1 MSKYLRYKLLLILM
15 IILSVKIYA
24 GVTNPD
30 ISAIGQVSLAYTDD
44 STSQS
49 PGKPT
54 LGLGEVELV
63 LDAALNPYLNGTIVF
78 SIAEQG
84 FEIEETYASVIRG
97 LPFGIG
103 LKAGKYRC
111 GFGKINPAHPHVYP
125 FIRTPRVMDPAVAQL
140 LPGEESF
147 NEVGL
152 QGSEL
157 IAVSDNFATTIS
169 IDLLQGNSF
178 HPNTTTADF
187 GWLARVANSFL
198 VGDKAPSE
206 IGISLTQGTNDPA
219 AKTKSFVAGGDI
231 KTKIS
236 LSPTVTT
243 TIQGEA
249 IYKHADHADSSHS
262 ISHENRWGFYAFT
275 DFHIA
280 NHYNAGIL
288 YEQYQSPQDAQQI
301 DRGIK
306 PFVGFN
312 LLEESTILRLTYEY
326 FVPHR
331 GRAVNSVELQ
341 FLFSMGPHKAHLF

>member
-1 MSKYLRYKLLLILM
+1 MVRYLRRYLLFVLLIAWAET
-15 IILSVKIYA
+15 YA

-30 ISAIGQVSLAYTDD
+30 ISAIGQVSLACTDD
-44 STSQS
+44 SASLA
-49 PGKPT
+49 PEKPT
-54 LGLGEVELV
+54 LGLGEAELV
-63 LDAALNPYLNGTIVF
+63 LDAALNPYLHGTFVF

-84 FEIEETYASVIRG
+84 FEIEETYASVLRG
-97 LPFGIG
+97 LPLGIG

-111 GFGKINPAHPHVYP
+111 GFGKINSTHPHAYP
-125 FIRTPRVMDPAVAQL
+125 FIRTPRIIDPTAAQL

-169 IDLLQGNSF
+169 VDLLQGDSF
-178 HPNTTTADF
+178 HPDTTTADF
-187 GWLARVANSFL
+187 GWLVRVDNSFL
-198 VGDKAPSE
+198 VADKVPSE
-206 IGISLTQGTNDPA
+206 FGLSLTQGTNDPA
-219 AKTKSFVAGGDI
+219 ARTTDLVAGGDV
-231 KTKIS
+231 KTKIA
-236 LSPTVTT
+236 LSPTVTA

-249 IYKHADHADSSHS
+249 VYKHADHADSTQLV
-262 ISHENRWGFYAFT
+262 SHENRWGFFAFT
-275 DFHIA
+275 DFRFA

-312 LLEESTILRLTYEY
+312 LLEESTILRLAYEY
-326 FVPHR
+326 FRPHH

-341 FLFSMGPHKAHLF
+341 FLYSMGPHKAHLF